1 MMARTIGYTLLAIA
15 TLIAVPYAVVI
26 AMAALGV
33 H

>member
-15 TLIAVPYAVVI
+15 TLISVPYAVVI